1 MTANHLAPIT
11 VVGAG
16 VGGLVA
22 AIRLAARGHK
32 VRLLDSGEAPGGK
45 LRPAAV
51 GGKLLD
57 AGPTVLT
64 MRSVFDEVFAEA
76 GHSLERFLR
85 LKPLRVLGRHLWG
98 PEEKLDLYTDVAA
111 SADAV
116 GSFAGAA
123 EAMRFRSFM
132 AQARRTLD
140 ALEGSYLRQ
149 QRPHLPQLVHRIARR
164 SPAGLLQLHPFTS
177 LWNALGRHFRDPR
190 LQQLF
195 GRYSTYC
202 GSSPFQAPATLMLIA
217 QVEADGVWDVEGGVF
232 QIGIALGRLAT
243 ALGVDCRQ
251 ATTVRRI
258 TLRHGRVSGVQLD
271 DGEWLASSAV
281 VFNGDSDALA
291 QGLLG
296 EELRRTAP
304 QRGLRRRSL
313 SALTF
318 NLLATTSGL
327 PLTRH
332 AVFFSRDYRREFDE
346 ILRDRRLPSQPT
358 IYVCAQDR
366 DDTGLQRPGEPERL
380 FCLVNAPPT
389 GDGPDLTAAEIDSC
403 TTNLFAT
410 LAHCGLQLQELRHPL
425 QLTTPAQFH
434 RRFPGTGG
442 ALYGAATHGWQ
453 ASFRRQGSRTV
464 IPGLYLAGGS
474 VHPGPGLPMA
484 ALSGRLAS
492 ESLMADLASTA
503 RLRPMATP
511 GGISMR

>member
-1 MTANHLAPIT
+1 MTPNHDAPIT

-22 AIRLAARGHK
+22 AIRLAAQGHP
-32 VRLLDSGEAPGGK
+32 VRLLDSGDAPGGK
-45 LRPAAV
+45 LQPAAM
-51 GGKLLD
+51 GGQLQD

-64 MRSVFDEVFAEA
+64 MRSVFEEIFSEA
-76 GHSLERFLR
+76 GHSLDDYLQ
-85 LKPLRVLGRHLWG
+85 LKPLRVLGRHVWG
-98 PEEKLDLYTDVAA
+98 PQECLDLYTDVAA

-116 GSFAGAA
+116 GSFAGAS
-123 EAMRFRSFM
+123 EAARFRSFM
-132 AQARRTLD
+132 AQARRTLV
-140 ALEGSYLRQ
+140 ALEDSYLRQ
-149 QRPHLPQLVHRIARR
+149 QRPRLPHLVHRIVRQA
-164 SPAGLLQLHPFTS
+164 PAGLLQLQPFTS
-177 LWNALGRHFRDPR
+177 LWSALGRHFRDPR

-195 GRYSTYC
+195 GRYATYC
-202 GSSPFQAPATLMLIA
+202 GSSPFQSPATLMLIA
-217 QVEADGVWDVEGGVF
+217 QVEADGVWDIQGGVF
-232 QIGIALGRLAT
+232 QLGLALARLAA

-251 ATTVRRI
+251 STTVRRI
-258 TLRHGRVSGVQLD
+258 TLRQGRVSGVQLD
-271 DGEWLASSAV
+271 DGDWLASSAV

-296 EELRRTAP
+296 EELRRIAP
-304 QRGLRRRSL
+304 PRSPQLRSL

-318 NLLATTSGL
+318 NLRATTSGL

-332 AVFFSRDYRREFDE
+332 AVFFSREYRREFDE

-366 DDTGLQRPGEPERL
+366 DDTGLRRPGEPERL

-389 GDGPDLTAAEIDSC
+389 GDGPELTSAEIDSC
-403 TTNLFAT
+403 TKNLFAI
-410 LAHCGLQLQELRHPL
+410 LARCGLHLQQTQHPM

-453 ASFRRQGSRTV
+453 ASFRRPGSRTV

-492 ESLMADLASTA
+492 ESLLADLASTV
-503 RLRPMATP
+503 RFRSMATP